1 VSTAVRTAAPPAV
14 RAPGSGAARVT
25 AATFTL
31 ASFAGSSLLFL
42 VQPMVGRLLL
52 PRAGGT
58 VSLWNTAMVFFQAVL
73 LVGYLLAHLGT
84 SRLGVRRHRW
94 FHLALLGA
102 PLAFLPLQV
111 PAGWA
116 LDAGTNPVTATL
128 DVLGVM
134 VGVPFLALATSSPT
148 LQRWFAAT
156 NHPNAANPYFLY
168 AAGNVGSMASLLAY
182 PLVIE
187 RTMGLRTQTTVFA
200 GLYLA
205 FLALTA
211 ACAVL
216 VPRPTSAT
224 MAQAAPVG
232 ASSSTVPWSRRT
244 QWVAL
249 AFVPSALL
257 LGTTRFLTTDIAS
270 FPLLWVLP
278 LVLYLLSFI
287 VAFGGRD
294 AAATARRAS
303 RVVVLGAVPLALGFT
318 GRVPVV
324 VALVLHL
331 GWLFAAAL
339 LGHARLSADRPE
351 ASRLT
356 EFYSWVSL
364 GGVLGG
370 GFTALGAPV
379 LFTRVWEYPL
389 AIVATV
395 ALARGRTARWGHP
408 AGWVAAAAGVAA
420 GAALL
425 GRGEVQLATAAL
437 AVVLLIAYSWRP
449 AALAIALAAVMA
461 VGTAVVPEAVL
472 YRDRSF
478 FGTYAVLEAA
488 DGTRLLQMGTT
499 VHGSQRPDRAGQ
511 PTTYY
516 HPDGP
521 LGDLFAGDREPL
533 AAGLIGLGAGEI
545 AAYGRPGD
553 HFAYYEIDP
562 VVVRIAQ
569 DPALFTYLRD
579 TRAEVEVVVGDGRL
593 ALAAS
598 ADRYDV
604 VVVDAFS
611 SDAIPVHLL
620 TEEALTT
627 YLAHVGEQGLVVLHV
642 SNRHF
647 ELAPVVGRL
656 AAELG
661 VSAAGQRYQPDAA
674 AVATG
679 ATPSTWV
686 ALSAS
691 AAAIAALGS
700 GWEPVAPSGPRWT
713 DDYSNVLGVFD
724 L

>member
-1 VSTAVRTAAPPAV
+1 
-14 RAPGSGAARVT
+14 
-25 AATFTL
+25 
-31 ASFAGSSLLFL
+31 
-42 VQPMVGRLLL
+42 
-52 PRAGGT
+52 
-58 VSLWNTAMVFFQAVL
+58 
-73 LVGYLLAHLGT
+73 
-84 SRLGVRRHRW
+84 
-94 FHLALLGA
+94 
-102 PLAFLPLQV
+102 
-111 PAGWA
+111 
-116 LDAGTNPVTATL
+116 
-128 DVLGVM
+128 
-134 VGVPFLALATSSPT
+134 
-148 LQRWFAAT
+148 
-156 NHPNAANPYFLY
+156 
-168 AAGNVGSMASLLAY
+168 
-182 PLVIE
+182 
-187 RTMGLRTQTTVFA
+187 
-200 GLYLA
+200 
-205 FLALTA
+205 
-211 ACAVL
+211 
-216 VPRPTSAT
+216 
-224 MAQAAPVG
+224 
-232 ASSSTVPWSRRT
+232 
-244 QWVAL
+244 
-249 AFVPSALL
+249 
-257 LGTTRFLTTDIAS
+257 
-270 FPLLWVLP
+270 
-278 LVLYLLSFI
+278 
-287 VAFGGRD
+287 
-294 AAATARRAS
+294 
-303 RVVVLGAVPLALGFT
+303 
-318 GRVPVV
+318 
-324 VALVLHL
+324 
-331 GWLFAAAL
+331 
-339 LGHARLSADRPE
+339 
-351 ASRLT
+351 
-356 EFYSWVSL
+356 
-364 GGVLGG
+364 
-370 GFTALGAPV
+370 
-379 LFTRVWEYPL
+379 
-389 AIVATV
+389 
-395 ALARGRTARWGHP
+395 
-408 AGWVAAAAGVAA
+408 VAAAAGVAA